1 MKKLI
6 LIGLPGSGKTTV
18 GGLLARQ
25 LGLPFRDCDPQVERL
40 AGRTVAQLFSG
51 GEECFRRWETAALQ
65 ALCAGE
71 DCVLATGG
79 GAVLRPENR
88 ALLRGTAAAEP
99 VLSHETHG
107 VVYETFPLAVRR
119 LSGSEDRVNVLVP
132 RALLEQRPVTEG
144 MELEVEGEV
153 RSFNNRSGVGSRLVI
168 TVLARSV
175 LPGVG
180 EPCNQVW
187 LRGTLCK
194 PPILRRTPLGRDI
207 CDLLLAVNRRYRRAD
222 YLPCIAWGR
231 LAQECGEMTT
241 GDPLWLNG
249 RLQSR
254 TYLKN
259 LGEVTQERTAFEISI
274 SSLEAVEDVP
284 LSSLL

>member
-1 MKKLI
+1 MEQK
-6 LIGLPGSGKTTV
+6 
-18 GGLLARQ
+18 
-25 LGLPFRDCDPQVERL
+25 
-40 AGRTVAQLFSG
+40 
-51 GEECFRRWETAALQ
+51 
-65 ALCAGE
+65 
-71 DCVLATGG
+71 
-79 GAVLRPENR
+79 ENR
-88 ALLRGTAAAEP
+88 VVLRGTAAGEAI
-99 VLSHETHG
+99 LSHQVHG
-107 VVYETFPLAVRR
+107 LDFYRFPLSVPR
-119 LSGSEDRVNVLVP
+119 LSGREDQLNILLP
-132 RALLEQRPVTEG
+132 APPEGEALPQPG
-144 MELEVEGEV
+144 DYLEVTGEV

-194 PPILRRTPLGRDI
+194 PPIFRRTPLGREI

-231 LAQECGEMTT
+231 LAQLCSERTT
-241 GDPLWLNG
+241 GDALWLNG

-259 LGEVTQERTAFEISI
+259 LGETTQERTAFEISI
-274 SSLEAVEDVP
+274 SSLEPTDAAP
-284 LSSLL
+284 CSG

>member
-1 MKKLI
+1 MD
-6 LIGLPGSGKTTV
+6 GLSRNAAE
-18 GGLLARQ
+18 L
-25 LGLPFRDCDPQVERL
+25 E
-40 AGRTVAQLFSG
+40 GR
-51 GEECFRRWETAALQ
+51 
-65 ALCAGE
+65 
-71 DCVLATGG
+71 VLA
-79 GAVLRPENR
+79 A
-88 ALLRGTAAAEP
+88 P
-99 VLSHETHG
+99 VFSHENHQTRFYRFFLS
-107 VVYETFPLAVRR
+107 VPR
-119 LSGSEDRVNVLVP
+119 LSGREDRLNILLP
-132 RALLEQRPVTEG
+132 APPEGKALPQPG
-144 MELEVEGEV
+144 DYLEVTGEV

-241 GDPLWLNG
+241 GDPLWLSG

-274 SSLEAVEDVP
+274 SSLEPVEEVP

>member
-1 MKKLI
+1 MEQK
-6 LIGLPGSGKTTV
+6 
-18 GGLLARQ
+18 
-25 LGLPFRDCDPQVERL
+25 
-40 AGRTVAQLFSG
+40 
-51 GEECFRRWETAALQ
+51 
-65 ALCAGE
+65 
-71 DCVLATGG
+71 
-79 GAVLRPENR
+79 ENR
-88 ALLRGTAAAEP
+88 VVLRGTAAGEAT
-99 VLSHETHG
+99 LSHQVHG
-107 VVYETFPLAVRR
+107 LDFYRFPLSVPR
-119 LSGSEDRVNVLVP
+119 LSGREDRLNILLP
-132 RALLEQRPVTEG
+132 APPEGKALPCPG
-144 MELEVEGEV
+144 DYLEVTGEV

-231 LAQECGEMTT
+231 LAQECGKMTT
-241 GDPLWLNG
+241 GEPLWLNG

-259 LGEVTQERTAFEISI
+259 LGEVTQKRTAFEISI